1 MVRLGRESGSRRE
14 ISRLSSATH
23 LKRERQSRGGQ
34 TASPRETERTA
45 LRTSAAEASFKRY
58 PLDPARTAEKNWSSS
73 SSIPTS
79 KSSAPGMPW
88 GPASPDDDAGM
99 ESARITSQFDSFIS
113 VLGVADG
120 EPCPTIET
128 SDGLRNN
135 RSKVSRNNRFPTNK
149 KMRTALAAV
158 SLFTRSIQ
166 KHTSSRKKCF
176 SAHTREE
183 TKTPR
188 SIGSRQRV
196 ATPFGSP
203 KLVLRLFLCQ
213 EAIALRNVAECN

>member
-1 MVRLGRESGSRRE
+1 
-14 ISRLSSATH
+14 
-23 LKRERQSRGGQ
+23 
-34 TASPRETERTA
+34 
-45 LRTSAAEASFKRY
+45 
-58 PLDPARTAEKNWSSS
+58 
-73 SSIPTS
+73 
-79 KSSAPGMPW
+79 
-88 GPASPDDDAGM
+88 M
-99 ESARITSQFDSFIS
+99 ESARITSQFDSFTS

-135 RSKVSRNNRFPTNK
+135 RSKVSRNNRFPTSK

-176 SAHTREE
+176 SAHTRAK

-213 EAIALRNVAECN
+213 EAIARKNLAEGNYNKFLQKLNTSERTNSVENHDFWVWLSPYLKASSSSARSR